1 MEPIYLS
8 LFLFAHFRIALASN
22 VLGQVLTAQFH
33 APLAAERDGPIFY
46 PPTSTIDRRILL
58 SSTSPYSMFT
68 LVNTSTCV
76 TPGLGRIIVSAK
88 YKKDCYNAA
97 TELVK
102 EIYDKDVV
110 IGNPIYNSAETAG
123 CYLINNYSTVI
134 YNQHI
139 EKVENRT
146 DCSSDNLCVCKM
158 CTPGRDFDEEKIEID
173 TCVDCV
179 SFVFPHFVSRSPF
192 LLLLVL
198 NFNIYIHSFLPLIF
212 LSRVACFSACFC
224 VCVHCR
230 CFIFF
235 IACWLQK

>member
-76 TPGLGRIIVSAK
+76 TPGLGRIIVSPK

-110 IGNPIYNSAETAG
+110 IDYMVKSTQKTAG

-139 EKVENRT
+139 VKIENRP
-146 DCSSDNLCVCKM
+146 DCSSDYLCVCKM
-158 CTPGRDFDEEKIEID
+158 CTPGRYFDEEKIEID

-198 NFNIYIHSFLPLIF
+198 NFNIYIHFSPSSFCLALLVSLHVSACVYIVGALSFL
-212 LSRVACFSACFC
+212 
-224 VCVHCR
+224 
-230 CFIFF
+230 
-235 IACWLQK
+235 